1 MIRCSHLI
9 GDNVNSQGVQT
20 AILIHLL
27 ALLSFLMTD
36 FSQYSLIK
44 DVVSS
49 LKKHRMHDQQFTHH
63 PLLVLNNFGS
73 DGMQVKLMATMFQHM
88 FPSINV
94 HKVGSFIST
103 CYTLVDSRFKAS
115 LA

>member
-1 MIRCSHLI
+1 MMIGLYLI
-9 GDNVNSQGVQT
+9 DSDVFKVN
-20 AILIHLL
+20 ALISPICHPE
-27 ALLSFLMTD
+27 LSTVPAQFPNKWIFL
-36 FSQYSLIK
+36 QYCLIK

-73 DGMQVKLMATMFQHM
+73 EGMQVKLMATMFQHM

-94 HKVGSFIST
+94 HKVGSFIPSQVILT
-103 CYTLVDSRFKAS
+103 I
-115 LA
+115 

>member
-1 MIRCSHLI
+1 
-9 GDNVNSQGVQT
+9 
-20 AILIHLL
+20 
-27 ALLSFLMTD
+27 
-36 FSQYSLIK
+36 
-44 DVVSS
+44 
-49 LKKHRMHDQQFTHH
+49 MHDQQFTHH

-94 HKVGSFIST
+94 HKVGYSFPCQAMLTI
-103 CYTLVDSRFKAS
+103 CFTLVDSIFKAL